1 VNVADLR
8 SGLNFLTADAY
19 DTQGNWVDEGIWI
32 QRSEITTTPTISLV
46 TSTAR
51 VKAKKQVTLT
61 AAVANATASGTSVEF
76 RYCRGS
82 NCTWEAGQSLG
93 AFSGASPSTSWKA
106 SGKGQVTF
114 LAQVT
119 SEDGTATSNQ
129 ATVSVKKVKKKKH

>member
-1 VNVADLR
+1 
-8 SGLNFLTADAY
+8 
-19 DTQGNWVDEGIWI
+19 
-32 QRSEITTTPTISLV
+32 
-46 TSTAR
+46 
-51 VKAKKQVTLT
+51 VTLT
-61 AAVANATASGTSVEF
+61 AAVANATASGSIVEF

-82 NCTWEAGQSLG
+82 SCTWEAGQSLG
-93 AFSGASPSTSWKA
+93 AFSGATPSTSWKA